1 MMYRR
6 LQLLRELLRE
16 DGVIFVS
23 IDDNEVQH
31 LRMLMDEV
39 FGEANFVAAVPV
51 KSNPRGRQ
59 SDTHVASVHDYCVS
73 YAQHE
78 RSLELNGLPLSH
90 EHLAEFDQEDPDG
103 RRWRELGL
111 RQQGSGSL
119 REDRPDM
126 FFQIFVNPTDGTIS
140 LTPDSRHR
148 IEVVPRKSDRRESR
162 WMSSLEKVEIEKHR
176 AYGRLVKTRGEYDV
190 FIK

>member
-1 MMYRR
+1 
-6 LQLLRELLRE
+6 
-16 DGVIFVS
+16 
-23 IDDNEVQH
+23 
-31 LRMLMDEV
+31 
-39 FGEANFVAAVPV
+39 
-51 KSNPRGRQ
+51 
-59 SDTHVASVHDYCVS
+59 
-73 YAQHE
+73 
-78 RSLELNGLPLSH
+78 
-90 EHLAEFDQEDPDG
+90 
-103 RRWRELGL
+103 
-111 RQQGSGSL
+111 
-119 REDRPDM
+119 M